1 MRASGC
7 TCHPMSSL
15 QRCGTCL
22 EAQKKLALFQQTHDS
37 ICVHMPPHE
46 QAAKLQHLLG
56 SPKQLIDFIR
66 HMRASVCT
74 CHTMSRLQVCC
85 PSLKAQKNLA
95 LFQQTHDSISVHM
108 PPHEQAAKLQH
119 LHRNP
124 KQLIDFSRHMR
135 ASGCTCHPMSSLQR
149 CGTCLEAQ
157 KKLALFQQTHD
168 SICVH
173 MPPHEQAAKLQHLL
187 GSPKQLIDFIRH
199 MRASVCTCH
208 TMSRLQVCCP
218 SLKAQKNLA
227 LFQQSISVHMPP
239 HEQAAEL
246 QHLLGSPKQLIDFS
260 RHMRA
265 SGCTC
270 HPMSSLQRCC
280 TCLEAQKKLALFQQ
294 THDSICVHMPPHEQ
308 AAKLQ
313 HLLGSPKQLID
324 FSRHMRASGCTC
336 HPMSSLQ
343 RCGTCL
349 EAQKKLALFQQTH
362 DSICVHMPPHEQA
375 AKLQHLLGSPKQLI
389 DFIRHMRASVCT
401 CHTMSRLQVCCPSL
415 KAQKNL
421 ALFQQTHDSICVHM
435 PPHEQAAKLQH
446 LLGSPK
452 QLIDFIRHMRAS
464 VWASRAH
471 AEGYNSISHTQS
483 AHL

>member
-1 MRASGC
+1 MRHHEQAAGVLHFPESSETSLLCFSRHMRASVCTCHTMSSLQRCCTCLEAQKKLALFQQTHDSICVHMPPHEQAAGVLHFLESSETSLVCFNRHMRASMCTCHPLSSLQRCCTCLEDQKKLALFQQTHDSISVHMPPHEQAAGVLHFLESSETSLVCFNRHMRASMCTCHPLSSLQRCCTCLEDQKKLALFQQTHDSISVHMPPHEQAAKLQHLLGSPKQLIDFSRHMRASGC
-7 TCHPMSSL
+7 TCHSMSSL

-46 QAAKLQHLLG
+46 QAAKLQHLLR

-108 PPHEQAAKLQH
+108 PPHEQAAK
-119 LHRNP
+119 
-124 KQLIDFSRHMR
+124 
-135 ASGCTCHPMSSLQR
+135 
-149 CGTCLEAQ
+149 
-157 KKLALFQQTHD
+157 
-168 SICVH
+168 
-173 MPPHEQAAKLQHLL
+173 
-187 GSPKQLIDFIRH
+187 
-199 MRASVCTCH
+199 
-208 TMSRLQVCCP
+208 
-218 SLKAQKNLA
+218 
-227 LFQQSISVHMPP
+227 
-239 HEQAAEL
+239 L

-324 FSRHMRASGCTC
+324 FSRHMRAS
-336 HPMSSLQ
+336 
-343 RCGTCL
+343 
-349 EAQKKLALFQQTH
+349 
-362 DSICVHMPPHEQA
+362 
-375 AKLQHLLGSPKQLI
+375 
-389 DFIRHMRASVCT
+389 VCT

-415 KAQKNL
+415 KAQK
-421 ALFQQTHDSICVHM
+421 
-435 PPHEQAAKLQH
+435 QAC
-446 LLGSPK
+446 
-452 QLIDFIRHMRAS
+452 LI
-464 VWASRAH
+464 
-471 AEGYNSISHTQS
+471 S
-483 AHL
+483 ADT